1 MPIKFLND
9 VAVDT
14 SVLYVDTINDKVGI
28 GTAGPQA
35 KLHIDAP
42 TGDFLKISESSTDR
56 LTLDS
61 NNEMVLT
68 SPSNWGGYFKVG
80 KNVGP
85 YEVAIE
91 LGEGRTAN
99 GLSRIDLVGDTTYA
113 DYGFRIIRN
122 NGGANTTSQL
132 VHRGTGNFE
141 LVSTDSGDIILNPNN
156 GNVGI
161 GTTSPSRALEINTTG
176 SNDYQF
182 RIGTSAYYYDIGRNT
197 SNGFLNFY
205 GNQSNASGFV
215 FETVNGERM
224 RIDNNGN
231 VGIGTTNPLYSL
243 DVNDDKQRFGE
254 NSTLFLAKASNA
266 FPSYSDI
273 NTESAFISHNSGS
286 SRAVTMGVSDDGN
299 IAAYVHINELNNPS
313 TSFVSIGTNNAEK
326 LRIKADGNVGIGTTN
341 PSQKFHVSG
350 NARVTGAYYDS
361 NNSPGT
367 ANQVLVSTVTGT
379 DWIDGSA
386 IPGVPDGSGT
396 AGKIVMWQD
405 SDTLTDSKITQTAG
419 SETNYVDVDFANV
432 EDLTITG
439 DSSFSTFTVNAFDAV
454 NFTNIENNFSVGSGD
469 LSIATGDESMS
480 LGTTTAD
487 SNTLTVGY
495 TTTRFIGSGNVGIGT
510 TSPGEKLTINGTDQ
524 YVATQQASYP
534 WGGSVTLGL
543 RMGTDATAGSLD
555 FRRWTGTATTH
566 GTALITQVNSDG
578 GYGLDFR
585 VDTKTSNTKA
595 TTSRMF
601 LSTSG
606 EVGIG
611 TTNPGAKLHVSGSQD
626 FMLIESTANSDA
638 AYRSKT
644 TLGYYGSGT
653 GIGSAT
659 NCWNVYDFNAGAERI
674 RIDSSGDVGIG
685 TTSPGAKL
693 TVVDDILLTGS
704 SPSLTLTDATSSFVI
719 KTNTAGEG
727 IVQTSGTSKPIRFFR
742 NNGSNESMRID
753 GDGNVGI
760 SDTSPSHRLSVSG
773 NVKFRYD
780 TSAGGE
786 GVLFQNNTSGGAIQL
801 GFQQQD
807 SDGLH
812 HRAYIVADKDSAGSI
827 GGKLSFRT
835 RAVGGGTTEAM
846 TLRSDG
852 NVGIGTTSPG
862 AKLDVS
868 GSFKLSD
875 FTSNSVATTGSLSPN
890 QNYQASTQDTL
901 ADLTVDPSGN
911 VVRGMQEGT
920 WTFTKAQLDGT
931 LGMTLISA
939 PGVNKAVIVY
949 ESSWMIKYNATGAIS
964 ANQRYEIRQ
973 ASNVGVGVVTILPGA
988 KINEILSNGQTMPG
1002 GGASAYGFYS
1012 RDVPADVGG
1021 RTFKTNTATTLHKN
1035 VSNQLPTG
1043 VETVSIKL
1051 KYRIYDATTF

>member
-224 RIDNNGN
+224 RIDNDGN

>member
-341 PSQKFHVSG
+341 TSQKFHVSG

-367 ANQVLVSTVTGT
+367 SNQVLVSTVTGT

-510 TSPGEKLTINGTDQ
+510 TSPSEKLTINGTDQ

-543 RMGTDATAGSLD
+543 KMGTDATAGLLD

-566 GTALITQVNSDG
+566 GTALITQINSDG

>member
-42 TGDFLKISESSTDR
+42 TGDFLKISESGTDR

-176 SNDYQF
+176 STDYQF

-852 NVGIGTTSPG
+852 NVGIGTTSPS
-862 AKLDVS
+862 AKLDVD

>member
-1 MPIKFLND
+1 
-9 VAVDT
+9 
-14 SVLYVDTINDKVGI
+14 
-28 GTAGPQA
+28 
-35 KLHIDAP
+35 
-42 TGDFLKISESSTDR
+42 
-56 LTLDS
+56 
-61 NNEMVLT
+61 MVLT